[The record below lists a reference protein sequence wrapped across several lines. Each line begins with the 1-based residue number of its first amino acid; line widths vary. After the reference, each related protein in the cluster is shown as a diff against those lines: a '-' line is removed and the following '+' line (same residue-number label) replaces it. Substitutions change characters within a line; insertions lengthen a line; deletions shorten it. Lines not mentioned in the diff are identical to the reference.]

1 MCAQTTVQ
9 NANKIQ
15 FGSGKL
21 EYSTDDGS
29 TWTDVGAMRNIVFTE
44 SWEQVKVDSD
54 NAGRVK
60 TGIRN
65 QIATIA
71 GNLMEINLANLDAL
85 RGGLDTYTTDEGVS
99 ETLSSGGNTSQD
111 TIRVRVTH
119 TTEDDEEFRITLYK
133 AVSVSGIEIAF
144 QSDEADDVN
153 VVPISIEGE
162 KDTTRDV
169 GDQLFELYSELGEA
183 AAS

>member
-1 MCAQTTVQ
+1 MCAQTSIQ
-9 NANKIQ
+9 NENKIS

-29 TWTDVGAMRNIVFTE
+29 TWVDLGAMRNIVFTE

-60 TGIRN
+60 TGIKN
-65 QIATIA
+65 QVASIA
-71 GNLMEINLANLDAL
+71 GDLMEIDLDKLNSL
-85 RGGLDTYTTDEGVS
+85 RGGIDSYTTDAGVS
-99 ETLSSGGNTSQD
+99 EILTSGGKSTQ
-111 TIRVRVTH
+111 TPIQVKVTH

-133 AVSVSGIEIAF
+133 ATSIKGIEIAF
-144 QSDEADDVN
+144 QSDEADDPN
-153 VVPISIEGE
+153 MIPIEIEGE
-162 KDTTRDV
+162 KDTDRDA
-169 GDQLFELYSELGEA
+169 GDQLYEIYSELGEA

>member
-1 MCAQTTVQ
+1 MSQTTVQ
-9 NANKIQ
+9 NANKMQ

-44 SWEQVKVDSD
+44 RWEQVKVDSD

-71 GNLMEINLANLDAL
+71 GDLMEINLANLDAL
-85 RGGLDTYTTDEGVS
+85 RGGLDTYTTDAGVS
-99 ETLSSGGNTSQD
+99 ETNTSQD